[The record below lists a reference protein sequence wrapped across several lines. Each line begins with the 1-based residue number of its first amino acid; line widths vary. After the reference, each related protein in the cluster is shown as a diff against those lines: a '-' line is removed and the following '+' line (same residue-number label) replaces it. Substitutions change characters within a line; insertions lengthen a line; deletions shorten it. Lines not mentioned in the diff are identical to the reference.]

1 MRGETLLKR
10 RVGLTPFLDAS
21 QVPGAAASAGRLMWV
36 YLLSRMLY
44 PLAFYVGH
52 PLLQLATQP
61 GYLIVF
67 GQLLD
72 LAVSASTPSPWWSA
86 MRCEQGIYGLIL
98 ISCCVFLVQWV
109 LHWDRVPGHQTL
121 TGECTRA
128 SSGSECTVS
137 TRRRGRG
144 LADASVLSALSTGPR
159 RTRRRSRSREP
170 N

>member
-1 MRGETLLKR
+1 MTQC
-10 RVGLTPFLDAS
+10 LDAS

-72 LAVSASTPSPWWSA
+72 LAASASTPSPWWSA
-86 MRCEQGIYGLIL
+86 MRCEQGIYGLIF
-98 ISCCVFLVQWV
+98 ISCCVFLAQWV
-109 LHWDRVPGHQTL
+109 LRWDRVPGHQTL

-128 SSGSECTVS
+128 SSGSECTES
-137 TRRRGRG
+137 TRRRGRVP
-144 LADASVLSALSTGPR
+144 ADASVLSTGPR
-159 RTRRRSRSREP
+159 GSRRRSRSRDAIR
-170 N
+170 

>member
-1 MRGETLLKR
+1 MTQC
-10 RVGLTPFLDAS
+10 LDAS

-72 LAVSASTPSPWWSA
+72 LAASASTPSPWWSA

-98 ISCCVFLVQWV
+98 ISCCVFLYYVGAALGSSAWAPDAHRGVHTCKQ
-109 LHWDRVPGHQTL
+109 LIRMHRDH
-121 TGECTRA
+121 A
-128 SSGSECTVS
+128 SN
-137 TRRRGRG
+137 
-144 LADASVLSALSTGPR
+144 GPW
-159 RTRRRSRSREP
+159 SCSFS
-170 N
+170 